1 MSRPPC
7 RVKQSNKAGLSS
19 LHRAVPG
26 LSQGQEKNWAAT
38 ELLNAS
44 VRKEHGGH
52 VGAVI
57 PSSLDGGVT
66 RWEKDFCGSQW
77 FTMLQVTEGT
87 TGPEDN
93 SMPPLTTDFLNSMI
107 RGRWLFSAESWVNHA
122 PHLRLPVTFLSLQME
137 DRVKTINA
145 MHFFFKCI

>member
-1 MSRPPC
+1 MPRPPC
-7 RVKQSNKAGLSS
+7 RVRQSNKAGLSS

-38 ELLNAS
+38 ELLSAS
-44 VRKEHGGH
+44 IRKEHRGH
-52 VGAVI
+52 GGAVT

-66 RWEKDFCGSQW
+66 RWEKDFRGSQW
-77 FTMLQVTEGT
+77 FMMLQVTEGT

-93 SMPPLTTDFLNSMI
+93 SLPPLTADILNSSI

-137 DRVKTINA
+137 DRVTINA

>member
-1 MSRPPC
+1 MPRPPC
-7 RVKQSNKAGLSS
+7 RVRQSNKAGLSS
-19 LHRAVPG
+19 LHRAVLG
-26 LSQGQEKNWAAT
+26 LSQGQKENWAAT
-38 ELLNAS
+38 ELLS
-44 VRKEHGGH
+44 VRVLERNTGGH
-52 VGAVI
+52 IGAAT

-93 SMPPLTTDFLNSMI
+93 SLPPLTTDILNSMI
-107 RGRWLFSAESWVNHA
+107 RGKWFFSAESWVNHA

-137 DRVKTINA
+137 DRVTVSA
-145 MHFFFKCI
+145 MHFFF